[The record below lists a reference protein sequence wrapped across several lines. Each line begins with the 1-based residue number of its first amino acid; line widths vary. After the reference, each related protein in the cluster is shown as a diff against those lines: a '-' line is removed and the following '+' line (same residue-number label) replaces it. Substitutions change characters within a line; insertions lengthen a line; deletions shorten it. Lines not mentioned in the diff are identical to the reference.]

1 MILTIHRT
9 AATLLLWTLSVIGLS
24 GMFHEFGHAWA
35 ARYCG
40 WRVLGFRWRWYG
52 AGCIVELGNARE
64 MWKVALGGPFA
75 TAVLAITFLA
85 ASEVS
90 SRPLADLLNFGF
102 MLNAGVLLINLLPI
116 PALDGSHV
124 VKSLRRV
131 AEAPARARR

>member
-1 MILTIHRT
+1 MTT
-9 AATLLLWTLSVIGLS
+9 AALLLWTVSVIGVT

-52 AGCIVELGNARE
+52 AGCMVEVGNARE

-116 PALDGSHV
+116 PALDGSHI

-131 AEAPARARR
+131 AEGSTRARR